1 MANVPAPGFVDVM
14 RARQPEVG
22 DAVAQLFAAAF
33 APGELPLKIKLL
45 IALGIDAAG
54 RHPNGCLHIAD
65 MARAAGATERELDE
79 TLGVIAALCG
89 TGGLA
94 TASGVFHEMR
104 GAGFGSL

>member
-1 MANVPAPGFVDVM
+1 MSTVAAPGFVDVI

-45 IALGIDAAG
+45 IELGIDAAG

-65 MARAAGATERELDE
+65 MAREAGATERELDE
-79 TLGVIAALCG
+79 TLAVIAALCG

-94 TASGVFHEMR
+94 TASGVFPQLR
-104 GAGFGSL
+104 GAGFGGI

>member
-1 MANVPAPGFVDVM
+1 MANVPAPGFVDVI

-22 DAVAQLFAAAF
+22 DAVANLFAAAF

-45 IALGIDAAG
+45 IALG
-54 RHPNGCLHIAD
+54 
-65 MARAAGATERELDE
+65 
-79 TLGVIAALCG
+79 VIAAPCG
-89 TGGLA
+89 TGSLA